1 MIGFGSRSLPRLT
14 VSGIAVMA
22 GCGVAIA
29 GEGTADS
36 GCGMSGNW
44 GGEEGV
50 GVSVGCLNSDGR
62 ASTPCVY
69 HVPGPS
75 GPECSGFFGR
85 PKVAAMF
92 TGSRRME
99 DYRFLENIPILSSV
113 RDIPPILSTEDSY
126 TAGLTGKVDR

>member
-1 MIGFGSRSLPRLT
+1 MIGFGSRSRPRLT
-14 VSGIAVMA
+14 VSGIAVLA

-69 HVPGPS
+69 HDPGTS
-75 GPECSGFFGR
+75 GTECSGFLGR
-85 PKVAAMF
+85 PKVVAMF
-92 TGSRRME
+92 TGSGGME
-99 DYRFLENIPILSSV
+99 DYRFLENIPILSSL
-113 RDIPPILSTEDSY
+113 RNMTPILSTEHSC

>member
-1 MIGFGSRSLPRLT
+1 M
-14 VSGIAVMA
+14 
-22 GCGVAIA
+22 
-29 GEGTADS
+29 E
-36 GCGMSGNW
+36 
-44 GGEEGV
+44 
-50 GVSVGCLNSDGR
+50 DGR
-62 ASTPCVY
+62 TSARCVC
-69 HVPGPS
+69 HKARADK
-75 GPECSGFFGR
+75 PECSGFFGR